1 MANNEPAQ
9 LHGAIDMTFG
19 EIGEALD
26 ITEHQARMSYAS
38 AMRKIRLHH
47 GARLAQMRELAR
59 GKHIRYAII
68 VP

>member
-19 EIGEALD
+19 EIGAALD
-26 ITEHQARMSYAS
+26 ITEHRARMDYAS

-47 GARLAQMRELAR
+47 GPRLAQMRELAR
-59 GKHIRYAII
+59 GKHTRYSII
-68 VP
+68 AP